1 VFEGNHIAQTVVFP
15 LGCNGGAE
23 NHRTD
28 FEREETTTMTDPK
41 IPVTE
46 DELHAYVDNELPAER
61 RGDVEAWLATHPA
74 CNERVRSWREM
85 AELLHARYDQVA
97 DEAVPKRLE
106 IERLVSRPRKWM
118 YGAIAATLL
127 AFIGGGGAGWLVRGV
142 TSSPSAFQNLTVDA
156 LDAHRLYVVEVRHPV
171 EVPGSERAHLQ
182 TWLSKRCGWEVRA
195 PELDATGLKLVGGR
209 LLPGPAGPA
218 SFLMYE
224 SASGERYTLYTSRA
238 KTGTAQMRYTAAE
251 NSGAMYWSEDDV
263 GYVLSG
269 PSDKDRLNQVARMVY
284 DQTEKNGG

>member
-1 VFEGNHIAQTVVFP
+1 
-15 LGCNGGAE
+15 
-23 NHRTD
+23 
-28 FEREETTTMTDPK
+28 MTDPG

-61 RGDVEAWLATHPA
+61 RGDVEAWLAAHPDSA
-74 CNERVRSWREM
+74 ERVRAWRDM
-85 AELLHARYDQVA
+85 AEALHARYDGIA

-106 IERLVSRPRKWM
+106 IERLVRQPRRWI
-118 YGAIAATLL
+118 YPAIAATLA
-127 AFIGGGGAGWLVRGV
+127 AFICGGSIGWLARGA
-142 TSSPSAFQNLTVDA
+142 TTAPSAIESLASDA

-182 TWLSKRCGWEVRA
+182 TWLTKRCGWSVRA
-195 PELDATGLKLVGGR
+195 PQLDATGLKLVGGR

-224 SASGERYTLYTSRA
+224 SATGERFTLYAARS

-263 GYVLSG
+263 GYVLTG
-269 PSDKDRLNQVARMVY
+269 PVDKERLNQVARLVY
-284 DQTEKNGG
+284 DQNDKGG

>member
-1 VFEGNHIAQTVVFP
+1 
-15 LGCNGGAE
+15 
-23 NHRTD
+23 
-28 FEREETTTMTDPK
+28 MTDPR

-61 RGDVEAWLATHPA
+61 RGDVEAWLAAHPDDA
-74 CNERVRSWREM
+74 ARVRSWRTM
-85 AELLHARYDQVA
+85 ADALHARYDSVL

-106 IERLVSRPRKWM
+106 IERLVRQPRRWIF
-118 YGAIAATLL
+118 GAAAAALVAFIAGGTAGWVAHGAAAT
-127 AFIGGGGAGWLVRGV
+127 
-142 TSSPSAFQNLTVDA
+142 PSVFQSLTLEA

-182 TWLSKRCGWEVRA
+182 QWLTRRCGWTVHA

-209 LLPGPAGPA
+209 LLPGPVGPA

-224 SASGERYTLYTSRA
+224 SASGERFTLYTSRA
-238 KTGTAQMRYTAAE
+238 RTGTTQMRYTAAE
-251 NSGAMYWSEDDV
+251 NSGALYWSEDGV

-269 PSDKDRLNQVARMVY
+269 PGDKDRLNQVARLVY
-284 DQTEKNGG
+284 DQSAKSGG

>member
-1 VFEGNHIAQTVVFP
+1 
-15 LGCNGGAE
+15 
-23 NHRTD
+23 
-28 FEREETTTMTDPK
+28 MTDPK

-61 RGDVEAWLATHPA
+61 RGDVEAWLAGHPDDA
-74 CNERVRSWREM
+74 VRVQSWRAM
-85 AELLHARYDQVA
+85 ADALHARYDSVA

-106 IERLVSRPRKWM
+106 IERLVRQPRKLV
-118 YGAIAATLL
+118 YGAIAATLV
-127 AFIGGGGAGWLVRGV
+127 AFIAGGGVGWLARGAAA
-142 TSSPSAFQNLTVDA
+142 SPSVFQTLTVDA

-182 TWLSKRCGWEVRA
+182 QWLTKRCGWIVRA

-209 LLPGPAGPA
+209 LLPGPTGPA

-224 SASGERYTLYTSRA
+224 SASGERFTLYASRA
-238 KTGTAQMRYTAAE
+238 KIETAQMRYTAAE
-251 NSGAMYWSEDDV
+251 NSGAMYWSEDNV

-269 PSDKDRLNQVARMVY
+269 PTDKDRLNQVARLVY
-284 DQTEKNGG
+284 DQTEKSGG